1 MQEKLDKLKQ
11 ILNKVENEKRNLQ
24 EELSKNESRATKL
37 ELQRMSLEGDLQRL
51 QMMFQEK
58 DANIHVCLI
67 SKY

>member
-24 EELSKNESRATKL
+24 EELSKSESRATKL

-58 DANIHVCLI
+58 DANIHVC
-67 SKY
+67 

>member
-11 ILNKVENEKRNLQ
+11 VLNKVENEKRNLQ
-24 EELSKNESRATKL
+24 EELSKSESRATKL

-58 DANIHVCLI
+58 DANIYVC
-67 SKY
+67 

>member
-11 ILNKVENEKRNLQ
+11 VLNKVENEKRNLQ

-58 DANIHVCLI
+58 DANIHVC
-67 SKY
+67 

>member
-11 ILNKVENEKRNLQ
+11 VLNKIENEKRNLQ
-24 EELSKNESRATKL
+24 EELSKSESRATKL

-58 DANIHVCLI
+58 DANIHVC
-67 SKY
+67 

>member
-11 ILNKVENEKRNLQ
+11 VLNKVENGKRNLQ
-24 EELSKNESRATKL
+24 EELSKSESRATKL

-58 DANIHVCLI
+58 DANIHVC
-67 SKY
+67 